1 MYQHKVSIS
10 QCLCLFKYL
19 YENNLLCRP
28 RQATDQ
34 HYVIVTARAGGDCF
48 AEAGLKHKGPQRC
61 QLQPG
66 TYCEYDYTIMHE
78 FTHALGVWHIQNRP
92 DRDQYVTINF
102 SNIPQSSYIN
112 FKLLPQLKTYG
123 IRYNGRSV
131 MHYKWNSHALNPRIP
146 TIQSKVMKSSTISLL
161 GVEY

>member
-1 MYQHKVSIS
+1 MYVR
-10 QCLCLFKYL
+10 LFKYL
-19 YENNLLCRP
+19 AKMDSFHRP
-28 RQATDQ
+28 RQASDQ
-34 HYVIVTARAGGDCF
+34 HYVIVTARAQGDCF

-66 TYCEYDYTIMHE
+66 TYCEFDYTIQHE

-146 TIQSKVMKSSTISLL
+146 TIQSKVIICNEIIYYFIV
-161 GVEY
+161 GC